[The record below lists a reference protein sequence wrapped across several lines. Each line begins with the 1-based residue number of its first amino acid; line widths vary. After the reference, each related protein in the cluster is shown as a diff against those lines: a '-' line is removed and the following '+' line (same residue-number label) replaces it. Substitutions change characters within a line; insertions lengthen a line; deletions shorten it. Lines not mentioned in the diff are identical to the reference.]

1 MTAVPDQT
9 SRLKKR
15 RSFLRRVKKHKL
27 HLLMI
32 IPVICWYLLF
42 KYGPLYGVTLAFKE
56 FRSKLGILGSPW
68 ANPPLKHFLQFFNS
82 PNFSLL
88 LKNTL
93 LLSLYSLA
101 AGFPAPIILALCLNE
116 VKQKWF
122 KKSVQMITY
131 APYFISTV
139 VLVGM
144 LIRLTNA
151 RNGLFSQ
158 IIQLFGGPP
167 TDLMAN
173 SGMFRTLY
181 VFSGIWQGMG
191 YSAIIYIAALSN
203 VDPTL
208 YEAAIIDGV
217 SRFQKIIH
225 IDIPTILPTVT
236 LLLIMSLGS
245 IMSVGAEKVYLM
257 QNDLNQMKSEIIST
271 YVYKIGLINGQF
283 SISTTVGVFNSVV
296 NFILLFIVNK
306 IAQHV
311 GETSLW

>member
-1 MTAVPDQT
+1 MILPHTPTRKQKAQKV
-9 SRLKKR
+9 
-15 RSFLRRVKKHKL
+15 LRRMGL
-27 HLLMI
+27 QWQLYAFLLIPIVLVI
-32 IPVICWYLLF
+32 IFSYVPM
-42 KYGPLYGVTLAFKE
+42 YGITLAFKE
-56 FRSKLGILGSPW
+56 FRPKLGIIGSPW
-68 ANPPLKHFLQFFNS
+68 ASQHGLKHFIQFFNS

-93 LLSLYSLA
+93 ILSAYSLV

-116 VKQKWF
+116 VRQKWF

-217 SRFQKIIH
+217 NRFQKIIH
-225 IDIPTILPTVT
+225 IDIPAILPTIT
-236 LLLIMSLGS
+236 LLLIMSLGN
-245 IMSVGAEKVYLM
+245 IMSIGAEKVYLM

-283 SISTTVGVFNSVV
+283 SISTAVGVFNSVV